1 MAPIHA
7 AAQMGRLDCVVWLV
21 GKWMIN
27 LHSYLLIFQVEK
39 CHISPMER
47 DNDGATP
54 VHFAAA
60 RGNLNSI
67 LQTIILLLYIQAMLR
82 CCAGC

>member
-1 MAPIHA
+1 M
-7 AAQMGRLDCVVWLV
+7 
-21 GKWMIN
+21 
-27 LHSYLLIFQVEK
+27 IFQVEK

-60 RGNLNSI
+60 RGNLNGI
-67 LQTIILLLYIQAMLR
+67 LQTIILLHVLHIQAMLR